1 MPITRKIA
9 IYQGFHGLGVPLD
22 IAEEIKAQ
30 QTDLLCLPEYFF
42 VGPDEPSILPS
53 ADRHDSHLQYLIDLS
68 GRLGCAITGG
78 TLVVKED
85 NGYKNRCYF
94 IDRAQIIGYYDKI
107 NLYKNEGRRQ
117 VLPGKEYKVFA
128 WQGVKVGLLI
138 CADVLNRLSFA
149 NMKELNPDL
158 IVVPVTSPYQ
168 EGETIDAK
176 YARDNELFI
185 EGARVAGCPIVKVG
199 SVGKIAGRM
208 LQGRSLVAGET
219 GLIYRVPPE
228 AEAEPMLKIINL
240 TL

>member
-1 MPITRKIA
+1 MPVTRKIA
-9 IYQGFHGLGVPLD
+9 IYQGFHGLGVPLE
-22 IAEEIKAQ
+22 IAEDIKAQ
-30 QTDLLCLPEYFF
+30 RADLLCLPEYFF

-68 GRLGCAITGG
+68 ERLGCAITGG

-85 NGYKNRCYF
+85 SGYKNRCYF
-94 IDRAQIIGYYDKI
+94 IDGGKIIGYYDKI
-107 NLYKNEGRRQ
+107 HLYKNEGRGQ
-117 VLPGKEYKVFA
+117 VLPGKEYKVID
-128 WQGVKVGLLI
+128 WRGVRVGLLI
-138 CADVLNRLSFA
+138 CADVLNRSSFE

-168 EGETIDAK
+168 ESETIDAK

-185 EGARVAGCPIVKVG
+185 EGARIAGCPIVKVG

-208 LQGRSLVAGET
+208 LQGRSLVASET
-219 GLIYRVPPE
+219 EILFRVSPE
-228 AEAEPMLKIINL
+228 AEAEPTLKIIDL